1 MNCSK
6 RSFANRVMD
15 TKRANFPRYPA
26 TKSKLAHYLTST
38 ASGVL
43 LSGVSSIA
51 MALGLGEIS
60 SDSYLG
66 QPLNARVGLV
76 NDGGNLDPDSLVVRP
91 VAGAEA
97 SAIGADVFYGRHQL
111 DVQIVEEGGNYFVTL
126 ATDAPVKEPYLSV
139 LLELRWPTGVVY
151 RAYPI
156 LLDPPPAIRPPSQTR
171 AQARPAEE
179 DASTAR
185 STPPRASAPAA
196 QRATL
201 RPLDTE
207 QGEYK
212 VAPGDNLSTISA
224 RWVEGTSQGIAQTN
238 EWLLENNPQAF
249 INGNIDRLK
258 AGVVLRMPDLSALGA
273 ETDTSTAQQRS
284 TAPTTLD
291 MSSQSL
297 SDPDSATAVTEE
309 PPAQSDAISA
319 EIQGLM
325 TVSDNTDDRTRELI
339 DMLARENANLRSRM
353 QKVESSEYL
362 TTMRELVELQQQQ
375 IQELQ
380 AKLGEQAPE
389 AQALESMYEAVEM
402 EPVTPGALNETD
414 RLDDSEALTK
424 QEVIREVDNNAANIE
439 VEETNEH
446 ALVEVEPQGVE
457 SLVDDS
463 NENRTRLITL
473 LVIAGGILFAILT
486 AMLLYYRKMT
496 RSNAEPMDDLPPM
509 DSLRTEPTYTLPAT
523 TRSMSGRDDEAFDA
537 DDSLNSDLQGPSEL
551 DEQDGEAW
559 DDESVDLEA
568 HNRELDD
575 VFDDLQD
582 EFSDLELDDN
592 FLNDARVDL
601 SDETLDG
608 FTSDLGDDDPHNS
621 ASEPEE
627 TPEPAKPK
635 VRRSDAE
642 VKNSIAE
649 KMSQYRAEDR
659 TPDEILSA
667 VEFEDFDGTGE
678 NGPYDE
684 LETTVYRALMY
695 CEFKKFDKA
704 RHLIEVKMETDDDP
718 RLAEALEQVETLEI
732 EAHKKNAG

>member
-6 RSFANRVMD
+6 RSFANRVID
-15 TKRANFPRYPA
+15 SKRANLPRYPA
-26 TKSKLAHYLTST
+26 IKSKLAQYLTST

-76 NDGGNLDPDSLVVRP
+76 NDGDNLDPDSLTVRP
-91 VAGAEA
+91 LASAEA
-97 SAIGADVFYGRHQL
+97 STMGADVYYGRHQL
-111 DVQIVEEGGNYFVTL
+111 NVQIIEEGGNYFVSL

-151 RAYPI
+151 REYPI
-156 LLDPPPAIRPPSQTR
+156 LLDPPPAIRPPAQTR
-171 AQARPAEE
+171 PQARPVA
-179 DASTAR
+179 DSAPAAR
-185 STPPRASAPAA
+185 STPRTSAPTA

-201 RPLDTE
+201 RPLNTE

-238 EWLLENNPQAF
+238 QWLLENNPQAF

-258 AGVVLRMPDLSALGA
+258 AGVVLRMPDLSALAA
-273 ETDTSTAQQRS
+273 ETDATTAQQRS

-297 SDPDSATAVTEE
+297 AEPDSAAATEE
-309 PPAQSDAISA
+309 PPTQSDAISA

-362 TTMRELVELQQQQ
+362 TTMRELVQLQQQQ
-375 IQELQ
+375 IQDLQ
-380 AKLGEQAPE
+380 AKLGEQAPD
-389 AQALESMYEAVEM
+389 AQALESMYEAVDM
-402 EPVTPGALNETD
+402 EPVTPGARSETG

-439 VEETNEH
+439 VEETSEH
-446 ALVEVEPQGVE
+446 ALVEVEPRGVE
-457 SLVDDS
+457 SMVDDS

-496 RSNAEPMDDLPPM
+496 RSNAEPVDDLPPL
-509 DSLRTEPTYTLPAT
+509 DSLRSEPTYTPYAPT
-523 TRSMSGRDDEAFDA
+523 TSKPRQDDQAFAA
-537 DDSLNSDLQGPSEL
+537 DESLDSDLQEHEL
-551 DEQDGEAW
+551 DEQDTQAW
-559 DDESVDLEA
+559 DVESVDLEA
-568 HNRELDD
+568 HHRELDD

-592 FLNDARVDL
+592 FLNDARFDL
-601 SDETLDG
+601 SDETLND
-608 FTSDLGDDDPHNS
+608 FASDLGDDDLNNP

-627 TPEPAKPK
+627 TAAPAKPK
-635 VRRSDAE
+635 IRRSDDE

-659 TPDEILSA
+659 TPDEMLSA
-667 VEFEDFDGTGE
+667 VEFEEFDGTDE

-704 RHLIEVKMETDDDP
+704 RNLIEVKMETDDDP
-718 RLAEALEQVETLEI
+718 RLAEALEQVETLEFD
-732 EAHKKNAG
+732 AQKKNAG